1 MTARA
6 SAPGKAILFGE
17 HSVVYGKPAIAVAV
31 DKRANVTIREGTDD
45 SICVKIPELDVYGVI
60 DIETGLISQD
70 NDLLSQEKLL
80 SQENGI
86 VSLKNQDT
94 VDAGILKFIKSALFR
109 TELGSSLDHGLD
121 ITVDLEIPI
130 GAGLGSSAAITVATL
145 AAAARYYQLE
155 LSLETLALTAHQVEL
170 EVQGAASPLDT
181 TVSTHG
187 GFLYFTRERGAVKIK
202 PALEMPLV
210 VGYTSQ
216 PGNTGILVQ
225 QVRKLCNDHPTII
238 KPIIGLMG
246 NVTNQARESITQ
258 GEEERVGELMNI
270 NQGLLDSLG
279 VNTDELSRLIY
290 HARSAGAIGSKL
302 TGAGGGGSMI
312 AYCPGK
318 TREVLEELQSIDN
331 AFQVG
336 ISSKGVTW

>member
-1 MTARA
+1 M
-6 SAPGKAILFGE
+6 
-17 HSVVYGKPAIAVAV
+17 
-31 DKRANVTIREGTDD
+31 
-45 SICVKIPELDVYGVI
+45 
-60 DIETGLISQD
+60 
-70 NDLLSQEKLL
+70 
-80 SQENGI
+80 
-86 VSLKNQDT
+86 
-94 VDAGILKFIKSALFR
+94 
-109 TELGSSLDHGLD
+109 
-121 ITVDLEIPI
+121 DLEIPI

-145 AAAARYYQLE
+145 AAAARYYQQE
-155 LSLETLALTAHQVEL
+155 LSLETLAHTAHQVEL

-187 GFLYFTRERGAVKIK
+187 GFLYFTHESGGVKIK

-216 PGNTGILVQ
+216 PGNTGLLVQ

-246 NVTNQARESITQ
+246 DVTNLAREAITQ
-258 GEEERVGELMNI
+258 GEEKRVGELMNI

-331 AFQVG
+331 AFLVG
-336 ISSKGVTW
+336 ISRKGVTW